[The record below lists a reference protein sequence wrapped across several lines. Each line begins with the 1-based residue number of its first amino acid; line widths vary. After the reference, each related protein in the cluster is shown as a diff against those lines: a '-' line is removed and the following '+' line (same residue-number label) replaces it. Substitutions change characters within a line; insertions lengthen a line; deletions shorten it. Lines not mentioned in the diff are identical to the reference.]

1 MRKEARKPRVRKQIR
16 TTSMQ
21 LMQCEPLTDNQT
33 LMFESTKHVVAHG
46 SAGTGKTF
54 VATYLALEA
63 ILRKQQYGHL
73 VYIRSAVPTRNMG
86 FLPGTDKEKAEVYE
100 QPYKEI
106 AQDLFGD
113 VNAYDKLKS
122 DGTVRFMT
130 TSFIRGSTLRDCIV
144 IVDEC
149 QNMSMHELD
158 SIITRIGENCRI
170 FFCGDMFQNGD
181 LGKETSGLG
190 EFYDILKRMNEFDFI
205 DFKIEDV
212 VRGPLV
218 KSYLTA
224 RWKNNESRPQ

>member
-1 MRKEARKPRVRKQIR
+1 MRNKETRKPTRTKRPARKTSLTLKQC
-16 TTSMQ
+16 SA
-21 LMQCEPLTDNQT
+21 LTENQA
-33 LMFESTKHVVAHG
+33 LMFESNKHVVAHG

-54 VATYLALEA
+54 VATYLALED
-63 ILRKQQYGHL
+63 IIRKQKYSNL
-73 VYIRSAVPTRNMG
+73 MYIRSAVPTRNMG

-106 AQDLFGD
+106 AFDLFDD
-113 VNAYDKLKS
+113 VNAYDKLKT
-122 DGTVRFMT
+122 DGIIRFIT
-130 TSFIRGSTLRDCIV
+130 TSFIRGTTLNDAVI

-158 SIITRIGENCRI
+158 SIITRVGENCRI
-170 FFCGDMFQNGD
+170 FFCGDMFQKGD
-181 LGKETSGLG
+181 LGKEESGLG

-224 RWKNNESRPQ
+224 RWKG